1 MLVTGAAGFLG
12 SHLCDRLLRSGDNV
26 DVLGIDSFFSGA
38 RTNLAHLKAH
48 PRFDL
53 LAHDV
58 TRPLYAE
65 VDYIYNLACPASPAH
80 YQFDPVHTMK
90 TSVLGA
96 INLLGL
102 AKRTHARILQ
112 ASTSEVYGN
121 PTVSPQHENYL
132 GNVNCYGPRACYD
145 EGKRAA
151 ETLFFDYGRMHG
163 VDTRIVRIF
172 NTYGPRMQA
181 DDGRVVSNFVLQS
194 LSGIPITIYGDGS
207 QTRSFCYVD
216 DLIDGMI
223 RTMQSTA
230 IGPEPVNLG
239 NPQEITIRELA
250 DTVVEMTSST
260 SPIVYRPLPTDDPM
274 RRRPDISRAALLLG
288 WQPETAL
295 RSGLQRTIDYF
306 LATLGHSLNETAGEA
321 AR

>member
-1 MLVTGAAGFLG
+1 
-12 SHLCDRLLRSGDNV
+12 
-26 DVLGIDSFFSGA
+26 
-38 RTNLAHLKAH
+38 
-48 PRFDL
+48 
-53 LAHDV
+53 
-58 TRPLYAE
+58 
-65 VDYIYNLACPASPAH
+65 
-80 YQFDPVHTMK
+80 
-90 TSVLGA
+90 
-96 INLLGL
+96 
-102 AKRTHARILQ
+102 
-112 ASTSEVYGN
+112 
-121 PTVSPQHENYL
+121 
-132 GNVNCYGPRACYD
+132 
-145 EGKRAA
+145 
-151 ETLFFDYGRMHG
+151 MHG

-250 DTVVEMTSST
+250 DTVIEMTVVD
-260 SPIVYRPLPTDDPM
+260 IADRLPAASD
-274 RRRPDISRAALLLG
+274 RRPDAAPTG
-288 WQPETAL
+288 
-295 RSGLQRTIDYF
+295 YF
-306 LATLGHSLNETAGEA
+306 AGRPAARLATGDGAAQRLAAHDRLFPGDAGSRCQRDGRRG